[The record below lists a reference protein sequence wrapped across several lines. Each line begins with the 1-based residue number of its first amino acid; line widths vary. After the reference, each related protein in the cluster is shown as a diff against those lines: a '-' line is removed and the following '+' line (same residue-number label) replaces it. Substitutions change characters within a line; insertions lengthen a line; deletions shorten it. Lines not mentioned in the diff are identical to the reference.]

1 MVAALAAIALT
12 CHVRA
17 LYITAR
23 VIARTTGGSD
33 MSILCKD
40 RSVLFFKKEPKNFCL
55 FGSAPGE
62 SNEDWGRHSAGAKV
76 FWFFF
81 SKKNTS
87 SSASQG

>member
-40 RSVLFFKKEPKNFCL
+40 RSVLFLKKNQKTFVCL
-55 FGSAPGE
+55 VPRQASP
-62 SNEDWGRHSAGAKV
+62 NEDWGRHSAGAKV